1 MENSLAD
8 QATSAAPAFNRAAA
22 RRRRIGEVLVSSG
35 TITEDQLHEALAAQA
50 AQPTD
55 QPRKKLGTMIVAL
68 GLASEMQIADA
79 LGEAIGLQVVDLAQ
93 TAISPETA
101 RVIPRNVAE
110 RYGVLALEWNGRTLK
125 VAIADPTNVVA
136 LDDARLYTKAHD
148 LHVVVATESGIR
160 EHLGRIWSL
169 AEDSSDMVTM
179 LEDVDAESD
188 SDFITTSKDA
198 DSTPVV
204 RLVNVILADAVRARA
219 SDIHVEPQ
227 LRDVRIRYRIDGLLR
242 DVMTVPRNAAAPLT
256 SRIKI
261 ISGLDIAERRRPQ
274 DGRARLSVDGISLDA
289 RISSLPTMHGE
300 KIVIRLLARADSVPL
315 LIKSGMEEKQLE
327 DVLTAMLV
335 PQGLILITGPTG
347 SGKTS
352 TLYSAINQLRM
363 PDRNIVTL
371 EDPVEIQL
379 PGVNQVQVHEK
390 SGLTFA
396 RGLRSILRQD
406 PDIVLVGEVRD
417 LETAELA
424 LQASLTGHMVL
435 TTLHTNGAIAAI
447 TRFIDMGLEPF
458 LVASSLSL
466 VVAQR
471 LVRTPCLACV
481 GPYTPSPRTLK
492 LLGLV
497 ESDVEEAVLRRG
509 RGCNDCGQTGYK
521 GRIGIYEV
529 LPVTSGVRS
538 ALIHNPTEAN
548 ILAAAQGAGMISLRA
563 AGLLKAMRGETTLE
577 EVLRVTHVDVVDG
590 TRCPACDRGV
600 MEDMLCCPWCGTDVD
615 RGNCSSCA
623 KPLDP
628 DWRTCPYC
636 RADAPRK
643 PDGLR
648 PALVRGDGSACRRI
662 LVVDDDPTVC
672 GFVAAALDGE
682 CEVISA
688 GTAEVALRIAGSQ
701 DLGAIIVDLVLPD
714 LSGIELARLLR
725 VDNKTALVPLIMLTG
740 TDDRRTETEA
750 LLAGADDYLTKPI
763 DPANLSQRVLAILD
777 RHSRTGAA
785 PTR

>member
-1 MENSLAD
+1 
-8 QATSAAPAFNRAAA
+8 
-22 RRRRIGEVLVSSG
+22 
-35 TITEDQLHEALAAQA
+35 
-50 AQPTD
+50 
-55 QPRKKLGTMIVAL
+55 
-68 GLASEMQIADA
+68 
-79 LGEAIGLQVVDLAQ
+79 
-93 TAISPETA
+93 
-101 RVIPRNVAE
+101 RNVAE
-110 RYGVLALEWNGRTLK
+110 RYGLLALEWNGRTLK

-136 LDDARLYTKAHD
+136 LDDARLYTKAQD
-148 LHVVVATESGIR
+148 LYVVVATESGIR
-160 EHLGRIWSL
+160 EHLSRIWSL

-179 LEDVDAESD
+179 LEDVDGDAD
-188 SDFITTSKDA
+188 ADFVSSAKDA

-242 DVMTVPRNAAAPLT
+242 DVMTVPKNAAAPLT

-274 DGRARLSVDGISLDA
+274 DGRARLAVDGISLDA

-300 KIVIRLLARADSVPL
+300 KIVIRLLARADNVPPL
-315 LIKSGMEEKQLE
+315 VKSGMEEKQLE
-327 DVLTAMLV
+327 DVLSAMLV

-352 TLYSAINQLRM
+352 TLYSAINQIRT

-390 SGLTFA
+390 SGLTFS

-447 TRFIDMGLEPF
+447 SRFIDMGVEPF

-471 LVRTPCLACV
+471 LVRTPCMACIA
-481 GPYTPSPRTLK
+481 PYTPSPRTLK

-497 ESDVEEAVLRRG
+497 EADVEDAVLRRG

-529 LPVTSGVRS
+529 LLITAGVRS
-538 ALIHNPTEAN
+538 ALIHNPTETS
-548 ILAAAQGAGMISLRA
+548 ILAAAQAAGMISLRA
-563 AGLLKAMRGETTLE
+563 AGLLKALRGETTLE
-577 EVLRVTHVDVVDG
+577 EVLRVTHVDVADG

-600 MEDMLCCPWCGTDVD
+600 EDDMLCCPWCGTDVD
-615 RGNCSSCA
+615 RGNCTTCA

-628 DWRTCPYC
+628 DWRICPYC
-636 RADAPRK
+636 RGETERNLAGAVPQLPIHDNRT
-643 PDGLR
+643 
-648 PALVRGDGSACRRI
+648 SRRVLI
-662 LVVDDDPTVC
+662 VDDDPSIC

-682 CEVISA
+682 CEVLTA
-688 GTAEVALRIAGSQ
+688 GTAEAALRIAGGEE
-701 DLGAIIVDLVLPD
+701 LGAIILDLILPD

-725 VDNKTALVPLIMLTG
+725 ADNHSALVPLMMLTG

-763 DPANLSQRVLAILD
+763 DPTMLAARVRAMLD
-777 RHSRTGAA
+777 KHSRASVA
-785 PTR
+785 IR

>member
-1 MENSLAD
+1 MVTNTLGVDA
-8 QATSAAPAFNRAAA
+8 ASAAPAFNRAAA

-35 TITEDQLHEALAAQA
+35 TITEEQLHDALAAQA
-50 AQPTD
+50 AQPAD
-55 QPRKKLGTMIVAL
+55 QPRKKLGTMIVEL
-68 GLASEMQIADA
+68 GLASELQIANA

-101 RVIPRNVAE
+101 RVIPRKVAE

-136 LDDARLYTKAHD
+136 LDDARLYTKAND
-148 LHVVVATESGIR
+148 LHVVVATETGIR
-160 EHLGRIWSL
+160 EHLSRIWSL
-169 AEDSSDMVTM
+169 AEDSSDMVTL
-179 LEDVDAESD
+179 LEDVDAENE
-188 SDFITTSKDA
+188 SDFVSSAKDA

-274 DGRARLSVDGISLDA
+274 DGRARLAVDGINLDA

-300 KIVIRLLARADSVPL
+300 KIVIRLLARADSVPPL
-315 LIKSGMEEKQLE
+315 VTCGMEERQLE

-352 TLYSAINQLRM
+352 TLYSAINQIRT

-447 TRFIDMGLEPF
+447 TRFIDMGVEPF

-471 LVRTPCLACV
+471 LVRTPCLACI

-492 LLGLV
+492 MLGLV
-497 ESDVEEAVLRRG
+497 ASDIEDAVLRRG

-521 GRIGIYEV
+521 GRVGIFEV
-529 LPVTSGVRS
+529 LPVTAGVRS
-538 ALIHNPTEAN
+538 ALIQNPSETN
-548 ILAAAQGAGMISLRA
+548 ILAAAQTAGMISLRA

-600 MEDMLCCPWCGTDVD
+600 DEDMLCCPWCGTDVD
-615 RGNCSSCA
+615 RGNCATCA
-623 KPLDP
+623 KALDA
-628 DWRTCPYC
+628 DWRVCPYC
-636 RADAPRK
+636 RADTPRG

-648 PALVRGDGSACRRI
+648 PVPVHTGRESRRI
-662 LVVDDDPTVC
+662 LVVDDDPSVR
-672 GFVAAALDGE
+672 GFVAAALDGQ
-682 CEVISA
+682 CEVLSA
-688 GTAEVALRIAGSQ
+688 STAEVALSIAGSE
-701 DLGAIIVDLVLPD
+701 DLGAIILDLILPD

-725 VDNKTALVPLIMLTG
+725 ADNKTTLIPLIMLTG

-763 DPANLSQRVLAILD
+763 DPTNLAERVMAILD
-777 RHSRTGAA
+777 RHSRAAAGAS
-785 PTR
+785 R

>member
-1 MENSLAD
+1 MTNTLGA
-8 QATSAAPAFNRAAA
+8 QAASEAPVFNRAAA
-22 RRRRIGEVLVSSG
+22 RRRRIGEVLVSTG

-50 AQPTD
+50 AQPAD
-55 QPRKKLGTMIVAL
+55 QQRKKLGTMIVDL
-68 GLASEMQIADA
+68 GLASELQIAHA
-79 LGEAIGLQVVDLAQ
+79 LGEAIGVQVVDLAQ

-110 RYGVLALEWNGRTLK
+110 RYGLLALEWNGRTLK

-160 EHLGRIWSL
+160 EHLTRIWSL

-188 SDFITTSKDA
+188 ADFITSSKDA

-227 LRDVRIRYRIDGLLR
+227 LKDVRIRYRIDGLLR
-242 DVMTVPRNAAAPLT
+242 DVMTVPKNAAAPLT

-274 DGRARLSVDGISLDA
+274 DGRARLAVDGVHLDA

-300 KIVIRLLARADSVPL
+300 KIVIRLLARADNVPP

-352 TLYSAINQLRM
+352 TLYSAINQIRT

-447 TRFIDMGLEPF
+447 ARFIDMGVEPF

-471 LVRTPCLACV
+471 LVRTPCLTCI
-481 GPYTPSPRTLK
+481 GPYTPSPRTMK
-492 LLGLV
+492 MLGLV
-497 ESDVEEAVLRRG
+497 ESDLEDAVLRRG

-521 GRIGIYEV
+521 GRVGIYEV
-529 LPVTSGVRS
+529 LPVTAGVRA
-538 ALIHNPTEAN
+538 ALIQNPTEAN
-548 ILAAAQGAGMISLRA
+548 ILVAAQAAGMISLRA
-563 AGLLKAMRGETTLE
+563 AGLLKALRGETTLE
-577 EVLRVTHVDVVDG
+577 EILRVTHVDIVDG

-600 MEDMLCCPWCGTDVD
+600 EEDMLCCPWCGTDVD
-615 RGNCSSCA
+615 RGNCGSCA
-623 KPLDP
+623 KPLDA
-628 DWRTCPYC
+628 DWRICPYC
-636 RADAPRK
+636 RTETSKK

-648 PALVRGDGSACRRI
+648 PSTPHGAGRESRRI

-672 GFVAAALDGE
+672 GFVEAALDGQ
-682 CEVISA
+682 CEVLSA
-688 GTAEVALRIAGSQ
+688 GTAEVALRIAGTE
-701 DLGAIIVDLVLPD
+701 DLGAIILDLVLPD

-725 VDNKTALVPLIMLTG
+725 ADNRTALVPLIMLTG

-763 DPANLSQRVLAILD
+763 DPTNLSERVLAILD
-777 RHSRTGAA
+777 LHSRTGAHG
-785 PTR
+785 

>member
-1 MENSLAD
+1 MTNTLGLEPNSPPP
-8 QATSAAPAFNRAAA
+8 TFNRDAA
-22 RRRRIGEVLVSSG
+22 RRRRIGEVLVTSG
-35 TITEDQLHEALAAQA
+35 TITEDQLHEALAAQG
-50 AQPTD
+50 AQPAD
-55 QPRKKLGTMIVAL
+55 KPRKKLGAMIVDL
-68 GLASEMQIADA
+68 GLATELQIAHA
-79 LGEAIGLQVVDLAQ
+79 LGEAIGVEVVDLAQ

-110 RYGVLALEWNGRTLK
+110 RHTILALQWNGRTLK
-125 VAIADPTNVVA
+125 VAVADPTNVVA
-136 LDDARLYTKAHD
+136 LDDARLYTKAQQ
-148 LHVVVATESGIR
+148 LHVVVATDSGIR
-160 EHLGRIWSL
+160 EHLNRVWSL
-169 AEDSSDMVTM
+169 AEDSADMVTM
-179 LEDVDAESD
+179 LGDIDQQAD
-188 SDFITTSKDA
+188 TDFVTSAKDA

-242 DVMTVPRNAAAPLT
+242 DVMTVPKNAAAPLT

-274 DGRARLSVDGISLDA
+274 DGRARLAVDGISLDA

-300 KIVIRLLARADSVPL
+300 KIVIRLLARADNVPPL
-315 LIKSGMEEKQLE
+315 VRSGMEEKQLE

-352 TLYSAINQLRM
+352 TLYSAINQIRT

-424 LQASLTGHMVL
+424 LHASLTGHMVL

-447 TRFIDMGLEPF
+447 TRFVDMGVEPF

-471 LVRTPCLACV
+471 LVRTPCMACIA
-481 GPYTPSPRTLK
+481 PYTPSPRTLK
-492 LLGLV
+492 MLGLV
-497 ESDVEEAVLRRG
+497 ESDVENAVLRRG

-521 GRIGIYEV
+521 GRVGIYEV
-529 LPVTSGVRS
+529 LPVTAGVRS
-538 ALIHNPTEAN
+538 ALIQNPTETN
-548 ILAAAQGAGMISLRA
+548 ILAAAQTAGMISLRA
-563 AGLLKAMRGETTLE
+563 AGLLKALRGETTLE

-590 TRCPACDRGV
+590 THCPACDRGV
-600 MEDMLCCPWCGTDVD
+600 DEDMLCCPWCGTDVD
-615 RGNCSSCA
+615 RGNCTTCA
-623 KPLDP
+623 KPLDI

-636 RADAPRK
+636 RADVPRK
-643 PDGLR
+643 PDGQHPGGAGAAR
-648 PALVRGDGSACRRI
+648 SDCRRVLI
-662 LVVDDDPTVC
+662 VDDDPSIC
-672 GFVAAALDGE
+672 QFVTAALDGA
-682 CEVISA
+682 CEVVSA
-688 GTAEVALRIAGSQ
+688 ATAEAALRLTSSE
-701 DLGAIIVDLVLPD
+701 DFGAIILDLVLPD
-714 LSGIELARLLR
+714 LSGIELARLLQA
-725 VDNKTALVPLIMLTG
+725 DNHTALVPLMILTG

-763 DPANLSQRVLAILD
+763 DPATLRDRVVSILD
-777 RHSRTGAA
+777 RHSRSGA
-785 PTR
+785 TR